1 MYQLNLLESPKKF
14 LKKIKDKKLLLKLV
28 KAIES
33 LKYNPLPSASKKLK
47 GDLGYR
53 VRIGDYR
60 VLYTVDK
67 VIHIV
72 EIYKLVTE
80 KIFIDN

>member
-1 MYQLNLLESPKKF
+1 MYQLNLLESPKRF

-33 LKYNPLPSASKKLK
+33 LKYNPLPSNSKKLK

-67 VIHIV
+67 VVHIV
-72 EIYKLVTE
+72 EIYKIGHR
-80 KIFIDN
+80 KNIYR